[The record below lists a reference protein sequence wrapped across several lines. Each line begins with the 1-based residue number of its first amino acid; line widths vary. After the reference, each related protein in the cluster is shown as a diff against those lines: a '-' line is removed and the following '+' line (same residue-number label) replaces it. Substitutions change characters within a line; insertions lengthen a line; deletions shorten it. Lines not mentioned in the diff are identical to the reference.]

1 MGAIETRTFR
11 SGNSVAV
18 RLPKSFGLPAGMAVT
33 MEQVGDTVTVR
44 PAIDAGEEKRK
55 LAELVA
61 RLDDIWGDA
70 PRPPFDPE
78 EERVAFPD
86 RPGL

>member
-18 RLPKSFGLPAGMAVT
+18 RLPKSFGLPAGTA
-33 MEQVGDTVTVR
+33 VTVR
-44 PAIDAGEEKRK
+44 PAVDAGEEKRQ

-70 PRPPFDPE
+70 PRPTTSPL
-78 EERVAFPD
+78 EERMEFPD